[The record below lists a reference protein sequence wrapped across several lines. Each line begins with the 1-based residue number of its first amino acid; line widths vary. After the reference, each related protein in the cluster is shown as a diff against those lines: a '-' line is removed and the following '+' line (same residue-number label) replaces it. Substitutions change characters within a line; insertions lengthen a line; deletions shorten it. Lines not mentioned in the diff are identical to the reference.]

1 MVSVS
6 VQSVYAKGDSTQSHV
21 DQARKQTYDAYMAP
35 LWDFVKLNSN
45 YASRYE
51 ASKNSFFAH
60 CALDAL
66 TKWADVEALTRTM
79 TAVAQLNLGRNLS
92 GIALAYKK
100 VRNVANSKQK
110 LIIDNWLRHL
120 AERIPSYFDSAGLG
134 ETARGNLR
142 YWNGL
147 ACAAIGDVVGDKH
160 LVEWGLD
167 SFYLGIKEVDS
178 DGALPIEMKR
188 GGRALSYQLYATAPL
203 VMLAVIAKKHGVDV
217 EARNNHAFARLVQ
230 FTVASALNPAKII
243 QKSGSTIKPYKKL
256 SGERFAWIKVYE
268 NNFGAVSIDKK
279 LISGP
284 FYDPFL
290 GGDLK

>member
-1 MVSVS
+1 MLKSKWSVGLILIPYLACAKAYDDPSHTDMPATGVSTGKDICRVIPTPMVSVS

-188 GGRALSYQLYATAPL
+188 GG
-203 VMLAVIAKKHGVDV
+203 
-217 EARNNHAFARLVQ
+217 
-230 FTVASALNPAKII
+230 ASAFISTLCYCA
-243 QKSGSTIKPYKKL
+243 SSDAGSY
-256 SGERFAWIKVYE
+256 R
-268 NNFGAVSIDKK
+268 
-279 LISGP
+279 
-284 FYDPFL
+284 
-290 GGDLK
+290 